1 MATKIKAVET
11 IIEWDAELGR
21 MAILNPGDTAEVGDA
36 LAAAKIDAKVAT
48 LAEAEAAAA
57 QPDDERD
64 QARARYTEVSGKK
77 PFHGWTV
84 DQLNAKIAELEA
96 AADVKDQAEGEAALE
111 QDGEAEAQADDAPPS
126 EDGEDG
132 APV

>member
-11 IIEWDAELGR
+11 IIEWDEELYR
-21 MAILNPGDTAEVGDA
+21 MAILNPGDTAEVGDG
-36 LAAAKIDAKVAT
+36 LAAAKVDAKVAT
-48 LAEAEAAAA
+48 LVEADAAP
-57 QPDDERD
+57 QSDDERD
-64 QARARYTEVSGKK
+64 QARARYTELSGKK

-96 AADVKDQAEGEAALE
+96 AADVQAKTDADAAPD

>member
-21 MAILNPGDTAEVGDA
+21 MAILNPGDTVEVGDA
-36 LAAAKIDAKVAT
+36 LAAAKVDAKVAT
-48 LAEAEAAAA
+48 LAENEAEAT
-57 QPDDERD
+57 DERD
-64 QARARYTEVSGKK
+64 QARARYTELSGKK

-96 AADVKDQAEGEAALE
+96 AADV
-111 QDGEAEAQADDAPPS
+111 QDKTEAEATPGQDGQAELQADDAPPS